1 MNTKFTTLVRMACLA
16 SLLSLLAACSSAPPP
31 QFITLPISETPL
43 SASPVASAASS
54 TGPVLVVRRVG
65 VPEYL
70 DVSAVRFRAEDSA
83 LGEWPNTTW
92 AERPAVALTREL
104 VARLRAALPGWTVC
118 DGSCPG
124 GLSGWVLQAEWG
136 PLDYQRDSK
145 QLRAE
150 LRYTVTAADA
160 STAARSAVK
169 RLSLPVSPDS
179 ATGQA
184 RALAAVVNDAAHTIA
199 AGMRCQPPVDSL

>member
-1 MNTKFTTLVRMACLA
+1 MTAAMTIQPTPLVRLACAMALTG
-16 SLLSLLAACSSAPPP
+16 LLAACSSAPPP
-31 QFITLPISETPL
+31 QFITLPASEAPL
-43 SASPVASAASS
+43 AASPAASAGGGI
-54 TGPVLVVRRVG
+54 TGPVLVVRRVA

-70 DVSAVRFRAEDSA
+70 DVSAVRFRAEDST

-104 VARLRAALPGWTVC
+104 VARLRVALPGWTVC
-118 DGSCPG
+118 DGACPG

-150 LRYTVTAADA
+150 LRYTVTTADA
-160 STAARSAVK
+160 STTPRSAVK

-184 RALAAVVNDAAHTIA
+184 RALAAVVDDAARTIA
-199 AGMRCQPPVDSL
+199 AGMR

>member
-1 MNTKFTTLVRMACLA
+1 MIVAMKTQPTHLARLACAMALA
-16 SLLSLLAACSSAPPP
+16 GLLAACSSAPPP
-31 QFITLPISETPL
+31 RFITLPASEAPL
-43 SASPVASAASS
+43 AASPAASAGGIA
-54 TGPVLVVRRVG
+54 GPVLVVRRVG

-70 DVSAVRFRAEDSA
+70 DVSAVRFRAEDST

-104 VARLRAALPGWTVC
+104 VARLRVALPGWTVC
-118 DGSCPG
+118 DGACPG

-150 LRYTVTAADA
+150 LRYTVTTADA
-160 STAARSAVK
+160 STAPRSAVK

-179 ATGQA
+179 ASGQA
-184 RALAAVVNDAAHTIA
+184 RALAAVVDDAARTIA
-199 AGMRCQPPVDSL
+199 AGMR